1 MVIRRDKMNSENT
14 AGNIERDQDFQIPTA
29 REQELLRRKEETLQW
44 ISESAVARFRVA
56 WNH

>member
-1 MVIRRDKMNSENT
+1 MISENT
-14 AGNIERDQDFQIPTA
+14 ARHIERQQDIQIPTI
-29 REQELLRRKEETLQW
+29 REQEMLRRKEETLQW